1 MAEVTMQSINYL
13 FRKSF
18 FVPTYQR
25 GYRWTETQ
33 VKELLEDL
41 YDFVSTKKDENDYYC
56 LQPIIVK
63 KKEDCWELV
72 DGQQRLT
79 ALWLISALYYCS
91 NKEIRQN
98 VFVSEYVKLKLIF
111 QCIVLMSK

>member
-63 KKEDCWELV
+63 KKRRLLGIGGWATTI
-72 DGQQRLT
+72 DG
-79 ALWLISALYYCS
+79 IMVNICS
-91 NKEIRQN
+91 
-98 VFVSEYVKLKLIF
+98 LL
-111 QCIVLMSK
+111 L

>member
-91 NKEIRQN
+91 ITVGRNRKR
-98 VFVSEYVKLKLIF
+98 VK
-111 QCIVLMSK
+111 

>member
-13 FRKSF
+13 FGKSF

-79 ALWLISALYYCS
+79 ALWLISMEIPTAFLPLLRVQERLYS
-91 NKEIRQN
+91 SL
-98 VFVSEYVKLKLIF
+98 V
-111 QCIVLMSK
+111 

>member
-1 MAEVTMQSINYL
+1 MAKVTMQSISDL
-13 FRKSF
+13 FGNKF

-41 YDFVSTKKDENDYYC
+41 YDFVSTKQDKNDYYC

-63 KKEDCWELV
+63 KKDEYWELV

-79 ALWLISALYYCS
+79 ALWLISAMYYCS
-91 NKEIRQN
+91 NKEDVVNIQRKK
-98 VFVSEYVKLKLIF
+98 YDLIYE
-111 QCIVLMSK
+111 K

>member
-1 MAEVTMQSINYL
+1 MKIIYQGIAYKRGDFMAEVTMQSINYL

-63 KKEDCWELV
+63 KKKTVGNWWMGNND
-72 DGQQRLT
+72 
-79 ALWLISALYYCS
+79 
-91 NKEIRQN
+91 
-98 VFVSEYVKLKLIF
+98 
-111 QCIVLMSK
+111 